1 MRKRNENNEVSV
13 KAIAGTRMVLLG
25 LNATEE
31 TAKRL
36 LGFGIYRK
44 EAGGEYKPLRGGRMF
59 PGVHSEEAI
68 GHDSPDSCDAPIQAF
83 LWGDYVV
90 DANRTYAYKV
100 QPVYGT
106 PDALQYGAAV
116 EVTVTTEDPAG
127 KDTRHSVYFNR
138 GVAGSQAYSRRFG
151 EFLRWYGVYGEDK
164 DGNPA
169 IVPRCYIKPE
179 YVPNRDAYKWLSRGL
194 EEAMLSFIAEAK
206 DSTWTIRAAAYE
218 FSYEPVIQA
227 FVNALERGVDV
238 RIVHHA
244 KPAPVYRVKKNDDA
258 KIAVTY
264 AKGKGESFTL
274 AKKELVHDTSPRDG
288 ICTIAKGCVAQLGV
302 LKRDNFPAFAA
313 MMTERTITQ
322 ISHNKFIVLL
332 RDGKPVAVWT
342 GSTNFTAGGIFG
354 QSNVGHVVRDP
365 EVAAKYLDYWKM
377 LSTDPKKKSSG
388 STVGMADW
396 TVEQQ
401 PDLDGPPPPCSVTAV
416 FSPRQTKGML
426 DWYADRLAAAE
437 RAVFFTAA
445 FSVADEIYEKA
456 LEVRKAPK
464 TQPYLRYLLLES
476 NGGLLYKKYRELVKS
491 AQNRIAWGDVLQ
503 APDAGEEREQFI
515 ETLTGLNDHV
525 EYLHTKYMLVD
536 PLSNDPVVIT
546 GSANFS
552 KPSTVDND
560 ENTLIIRG
568 DTRVADIYLCE
579 FMRLFNH
586 YRWRNQYNKLSDEDK
601 KKTSFLQ
608 PDASWTIPYYQPG
621 TQEFSERLLFNAD

>member
-1 MRKRNENNEVSV
+1 MRQRSENTEVSV
-13 KAIAGTRMVLLG
+13 KAIAGTRVVLLG
-25 LNATEE
+25 LNASEKAAE
-31 TAKRL
+31 RL
-36 LGFGIYRK
+36 LGFGSYRK
-44 EAGGEYKPLRGGRMF
+44 EAGSKYKLLRGGRMF
-59 PGVHSEEAI
+59 PGVHSEEAAAQE
-68 GHDSPDSCDAPIQAF
+68 SPDSCDAPIQAF

-90 DANRTYAYKV
+90 EPNRTYTYKL

-106 PDALQYGAAV
+106 PAALEYGDAV
-116 EVTVTTEDPAG
+116 EVTVRTEDPAG
-127 KDTRHSVYFNR
+127 EDSKHSVYFNR
-138 GVAGSQAYSRRFG
+138 GVAGSQAYSRKFG
-151 EFLRWYGVYGEDK
+151 KFLRWYGVHGRDE

-169 IVPRCYIKPE
+169 IAPRCYIKPE
-179 YVPNRDAYKWLSRGL
+179 DVPNRKAYEWLSRGL

-206 DSTWTIRAAAYE
+206 DSTWAIRAAAYE
-218 FSYEPVIQA
+218 LSHEPVIQA
-227 FVNALERGVDV
+227 FVDAVERGVDV

-244 KPAPVYRVKKNDDA
+244 KPAPVYRVKRNDDA
-258 KIAVTY
+258 EIAVTY
-264 AKGKGESFTL
+264 AQGKGESFTL

-288 ICTIAKGCVAQLGV
+288 ICTTARGCVARLGV
-302 LKRDNFPAFAA
+302 LNREMFPAFAA

-332 RDGKPVAVWT
+332 KDGKPLAVWT

-365 EVAAKYLDYWKM
+365 AVAAKYQDYWKM

-388 STVGMADW
+388 STVGMANW

-401 PDLDGPPPPCSVTAV
+401 PDLDGPPPRSTTPV

-426 DWYADRLAAAE
+426 DWYADRLAAAK

-456 LEVRKAPK
+456 LEVRKTKK

-476 NGGLLYKKYRELVKS
+476 NGGLLYKKCRELAKCP
-491 AQNRIAWGDVLQ
+491 QNRIAWGDVLQ

-525 EYLHTKYMLVD
+525 EYLHTKYMLID
-536 PLSNDPVVIT
+536 PLSNDPIVIT

-560 ENTLIIRG
+560 ENMLIIRG
-568 DTRVADIYLCE
+568 DTRVADIYLGE

-586 YRWRNQYNKLSDEDK
+586 YGWRNHYNRLSDEDK
-601 KKTSFLQ
+601 ANTSFLHT
-608 PDASWTIPYYQPG
+608 DASWTIPYYTPG